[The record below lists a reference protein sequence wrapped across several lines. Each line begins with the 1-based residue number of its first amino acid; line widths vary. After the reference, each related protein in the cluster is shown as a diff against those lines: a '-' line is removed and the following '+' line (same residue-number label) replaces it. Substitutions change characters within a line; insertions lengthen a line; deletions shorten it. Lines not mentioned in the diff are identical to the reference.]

1 MASTLPDPRVNA
13 YRADLA
19 DRRLEGEVSAA
30 RFVDGELRQVAQPI
44 APVRREPG
52 PRAALDTEALLGE
65 TVRVFDEAEGFAWV
79 QLERDG
85 YVGYV
90 PSEALRGD
98 IVEATHRVSALAT
111 FVYPEPNIKAP
122 PLTQLSL
129 GARIAVGNLED
140 RFSRL
145 ASGGYVVARHLTET
159 GRNARDFVDVA
170 ERFIG
175 APYLWGGRTRQGLDC
190 SGLLQTALDAAGIRA
205 PRDSDMQ
212 QATLGS
218 EVLVPDDLEGLE
230 RGDLVFWPGHVGI
243 MADSVMLVHA
253 NAHHMAVVSEP
264 LVTAAER
271 SLKAGVRIATIKRLA
286 KAEA

>member
-52 PRAALDTEALLGE
+52 LRAALDTEALLGE

-129 GARIAVGNLED
+129 GARIAVGSLED

-253 NAHHMAVVSEP
+253 NAHHMAVVS
-264 LVTAAER
+264 
-271 SLKAGVRIATIKRLA
+271 
-286 KAEA
+286 